1 MKKPL
6 GTAEDWLPIVRGE
19 FLEMPGLQLTHEQA
33 RRLWTIDDRVCS
45 AVLNALVDEQFL
57 RVTADG
63 RYARASSSPSN
74 PRR

>member
-1 MKKPL
+1 
-6 GTAEDWLPIVRGE
+6 
-19 FLEMPGLQLTHEQA
+19 MPGLQLTHEQA